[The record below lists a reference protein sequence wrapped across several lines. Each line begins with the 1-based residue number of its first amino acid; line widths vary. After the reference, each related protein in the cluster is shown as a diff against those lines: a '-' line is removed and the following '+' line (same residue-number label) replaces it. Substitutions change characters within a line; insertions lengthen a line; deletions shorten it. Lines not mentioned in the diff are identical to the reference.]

1 MIKPVSRSWNQRQAG
16 WRTWPLVFLAAT
28 LLWAGAAHANN
39 QVVVLKP
46 AQEVVPLAP
55 GTTYLVDPDSS
66 ASAEDLFRRI
76 GSDDFKPLPHGN
88 ATFGFVDGAYW
99 FHVRL
104 INENPLVK
112 QRVLV
117 LGYVLLDEID
127 IYLRRADGSIT
138 HASSGDFLPFSNR
151 AFSFREPNFSIDL
164 ADFEQADLLV
174 RVRSKSSMQV
184 PLTLYTQKAFF
195 ELARDSQFGFG
206 IYYGILLALLFYNL
220 ILFFSL
226 RDWNYFFYVLHVSG
240 IGLLLL
246 CLNGLAF
253 EFLWPQSPWLA
264 NVAIPM
270 SMSVAMLCM
279 HQFVRRFL
287 DLRTRLPI
295 GNRLLLGFVVFHA
308 TTLILSPFIDYRIAV
323 WLGTAAVLPG
333 TATILTISSILA
345 RRGDSA
351 ARILLFAWS
360 MLLVGATAYAM
371 VSFGV
376 LPKLFVTEYGVQ
388 LGSALE
394 MILLSLALAYRF
406 VLLRDENI
414 RIVRSARD
422 ELERRVVERTHELS
436 TTLSELAIANDRLRE
451 SSQRDGLTGV
461 YNRRYLDAVFE
472 STLAECRAAS
482 RSLAVLVAD
491 IDHFKQ
497 INDEAGHLKGDDCL
511 RMVASQIERLVGQD
525 GSVIRYGG
533 EEFVVILPGFD
544 KSATRGL
551 AESIRMKLAES
562 PLVCQGERLHLTI
575 SIGGVV
581 SMAKDND
588 TPMELL
594 QRADSAMYQAK
605 KEGRNRVVMA

>member
-1 MIKPVSRSWNQRQAG
+1 MLAVSA
-16 WRTWPLVFLAAT
+16 VFLLLAGLAHAAT
-28 LLWAGAAHANN
+28 
-39 QVVVLKP
+39 QPVVLKP
-46 AQEVVPLAP
+46 GEDVVSLGP
-55 GTTYLVDPDSS
+55 GTGYLIDPDSS
-66 ASAEDLFRRI
+66 ANADELFRRAA
-76 GSDDFKPLPHGN
+76 DDEFQPLPNGN
-88 ATFGFVDGAYW
+88 ATFGFVDGTYW

-104 INENPLVK
+104 INENPLVHR
-112 QRVLV
+112 RVLV

-127 IYLRRADGSIT
+127 VYLKRADGSVT
-138 HASSGDFLPFSNR
+138 RSTSGDFRPFSDR
-151 AFSFREPNFSIDL
+151 AYSFREPNFNIDL

-195 ELARDSQFGFG
+195 DLARDSQFSVGL
-206 IYYGILLALLFYNL
+206 YYGILLALLFYNL

-240 IGLLLL
+240 TGLVLL

-279 HQFVRRFL
+279 HQFVRVFL
-287 DLRTRLPI
+287 DLRRHLPT
-295 GNRLLLGFVVFHA
+295 GDRVLLGFVAFHA
-308 TTLILSPFIDYRIAV
+308 TMLILSSFIDYRVAV

-333 TATILTISSILA
+333 TATILGISLILA
-345 RRGDSA
+345 RRGDPS

-360 MLLVGATAYAM
+360 MLLFGATAYAM
-371 VSFGV
+371 VSFGL
-376 LPKLFVTEYGVQ
+376 LPKIFATEYGIQ

-394 MILLSLALAYRF
+394 MILLSFALAHRF
-406 VLLRDENI
+406 AVLREENV
-414 RIVRSARD
+414 RIVQSARD
-422 ELERRVVERTHELS
+422 ELEQRVGERTRELS
-436 TTLSELAIANDRLRE
+436 TTLSELAVANDRLRE
-451 SSQRDGLTGV
+451 SSLRDGLTGV
-461 YNRRYLDAVFE
+461 YNRRYLDSAFATV
-472 STLAECRAAS
+472 LAECRATS

-491 IDHFKQ
+491 IDHFKR
-497 INDEAGHLKGDDCL
+497 INDETGHLVGDDCL
-511 RMVASQIERLVGQD
+511 RMVARLIERLVGQD

-562 PLVCQGERLHLTI
+562 PLVSQGASVRLTI
-575 SIGGVV
+575 SIGGYV
-581 SMAKDND
+581 SVPAD
-588 TPMELL
+588 TDSPMDLL
-594 QRADSAMYQAK
+594 QRADAAMYQAK
-605 KEGRNRVVMA
+605 NEGRNRVVLA

>member
-1 MIKPVSRSWNQRQAG
+1 MIEPVSRLWNQSHAG
-16 WRTWPLVFLAAT
+16 WRTCLLVVIAASV
-28 LLWAGAAHANN
+28 LWASAAEATI
-39 QVVVLKP
+39 QPVVLKP
-46 AQEVVPLAP
+46 AEEVIPLAAAT
-55 GTTYLVDPDSS
+55 GYLIDPDSS

-76 GSDDFKPLPHGN
+76 GGDDFQPLPHGS
-88 ATFGFVDGAYW
+88 ATFGFVDGTYW

-104 INENPLVK
+104 INENPLVHR
-112 QRVLV
+112 RVLV
-117 LGYVLLDEID
+117 LDYVLLDEID
-127 IYLRRADGSIT
+127 VYIRRADGSIT
-138 HASSGDFLPFSNR
+138 HAASGDFRPFSDR
-151 AFSFREPNFSIDL
+151 AFSYREPNFNIDL

-174 RVRSKSSMQV
+174 RARSKSSMQV

-195 ELARDSQFGFG
+195 ELASDSQFGFG
-206 IYYGILLALLFYNL
+206 LYYGILLALLFYNL
-220 ILFFSL
+220 VLFFSL

-270 SMSVAMLCM
+270 SMAVAMLCM

-287 DLRTRLPI
+287 DLRTSLPK

-308 TTLILSPFIDYRIAV
+308 ALLILSPFIDYRAAV

-333 TATILTISSILA
+333 TATILAISLILA
-345 RRGDSA
+345 RRGDPA
-351 ARILLFAWS
+351 ARILLYAWS

-414 RIVRSARD
+414 RIVQSARD
-422 ELERRVVERTHELS
+422 ELEHRVGERTRELS

-451 SSQRDGLTGV
+451 SSLRDGLTGV
-461 YNRRYLDAVFE
+461 YNRRYLDASFQTVL
-472 STLAECRAAS
+472 SECRAGS

-491 IDHFKQ
+491 IDHFKRV
-497 INDEAGHLKGDDCL
+497 NDETGHLVGDDCL
-511 RMVASQIERLVGQD
+511 RMVAGMIEKLVGQD

-544 KSATRGL
+544 KTATRGL
-551 AESIRMKLAES
+551 AETIRLKLAES
-562 PLVCQGERLHLTI
+562 PLVSQGERLNLTI
-575 SIGGVV
+575 SIGGLVCIPG
-581 SMAKDND
+581 NHD
-588 TPMELL
+588 TPTDLL
-594 QRADSAMYQAK
+594 HRADAAMYQAK
-605 KEGRNRVVMA
+605 KEGRNRVVVV